1 MNAFTLLPTGEG
13 IHVEKITS
21 GADTLLIHLVT
32 TAPEVACPAC
42 GQLSLHLHSRYQRT
56 LADLPWNRVAVRIQ
70 VQARKFFC
78 DRTHCPRRI
87 FTEPLPELAARYARK
102 TNRLQS
108 ALYLIGYALGGEAG
122 ARVAVGLGLSVS
134 PDTLLQ
140 RVRQVSACS
149 AVSKPVRVLGVDDW
163 AFRKG
168 HHYGT
173 ILVDLEQH
181 RPLELLS
188 DREAESLS
196 DWLKAHPEVE
206 IISRDRACAYS
217 EGAHTGAPH
226 ATQVADRWHLLR
238 NVAETLDERL
248 GKEARVIR
256 EAAYAVQPTP
266 DGRHAPTYNER
277 LKQAAHHKRQDR
289 YTRLQELLVEHPQMS
304 RLEIAKRVG
313 ISRATV
319 YKWQSLETLPPRKG
333 MPRRER
339 LIDPFTH
346 YLHRRW
352 SEGCH
357 NGAQLLREIQEQG
370 FTGTKNML
378 THLLRDWRVPL
389 REQKAQKRRWVPSP
403 RAVKWLLLKPP
414 EKRRAQEQAFV
425 EELLQRAPTISK
437 AQQLVLSF
445 FTLLRKEGQQTLD
458 EWLTAAQESGLAEL
472 EQCVKGLNKDKAA
485 LVAAVELPYSNGQTE
500 GQVNRLKLIKRS
512 MYGRAKLDLLQ
523 ARVLPMRQAA

>member
-1 MNAFTLLPTGEG
+1 MNAFTLLPTGDG
-13 IHVEKITS
+13 LQVEKITS
-21 GADTLLIHLVT
+21 GANTLQIHIVT
-32 TAPEVACPAC
+32 TAPEVCCPAC
-42 GQLSLHLHSRYQRT
+42 GQFSVHLHSRYQRT

-70 VQARKFFC
+70 VKARKFFC

-140 RVRQVSACS
+140 RVRQGSASSPVSN
-149 AVSKPVRVLGVDDW
+149 PVRVLGVDDW

-181 RPLELLS
+181 RPIDLLS

-196 DWLKAHPEVE
+196 KWLKAHPGVE

-217 EGAHTGAPH
+217 EGARTGAPH
-226 ATQVADRWHLLR
+226 AVQVADRWHLLR
-238 NVAETLDERL
+238 NVAETLDAML

-256 EAAYAVQPTP
+256 ESAYAVQPPP
-266 DGRHAPTYNER
+266 DGRHAPTSNQR
-277 LKQAAHHKRQDR
+277 QKQAAHNRRQDR
-289 YTRLQELLVEHPQMS
+289 YTRLRELLVAYPEKPLQ
-304 RLEIAKRVG
+304 EIAKLAGVA
-313 ISRATV
+313 RATL
-319 YKWQSLETLPPRKG
+319 YRWQSLETLLPRKG

-339 LIDPFTH
+339 LIDPFTD
-346 YLHRRW
+346 YLQRRW

-370 FTGTKNML
+370 FTGTKAML
-378 THLLRDWRVPL
+378 THLLKDWRVPL
-389 REQKAQKRRWVPSP
+389 REQKAQQRRWVPSP
-403 RAVKWLLLKPP
+403 RTVKWLLLRPP

-425 EELLQRAPTISK
+425 EELLQRAPTVAK
-437 AQQLVLSF
+437 AQKLVLSF

-458 EWLTAAQESGLAEL
+458 EWLTAARESGLTEL
-472 EQCVKGLNKDKAA
+472 EPCVKGLNKDKAA
-485 LVAAVELPYSNGQTE
+485 LVAAVEQPYSNGQVE

-523 ARVLPMRQAA
+523 ARVLPMQQAA